1 MAYGVKYRLIF
12 SDILGN
18 QKKLEILKNNYSGS
32 VNSIIGTNNPIVI
45 QWENDNDFYNPII
58 GSNCTIN
65 LKVTD
70 DVQYDDFYK
79 FDEKEYLVKVF
90 YKDAGNTFQL
100 YWQGYIVTD
109 TYKQVFTA
117 PPYDI
122 QLKAFDLLGSLDA
135 FDVVLTAGDSVRPLR
150 STSDPHDPTSSV
162 PTKTLAQN
170 ITDCLANTGLAMS
183 LYVSLNIDS
192 NNILDQIEGNGVFK
206 FNKNFD
212 IVNCKEYL
220 SNILK
225 CLNARLFQSF
235 GRWYIIN
242 NSTYMDKYNIDNYA
256 TIGSDRRLA
265 ATKHLQANHSETI
278 NYKVYTSSGSISTPN
293 LFDAVLID
301 LKRDTT
307 PLNNDLTVEYLP
319 AARKIEHEV
328 SREMETILNN
338 ELVLDP
344 GFEITSSDTNDILWD
359 DSAESASY
367 QGTIGVYNIVNGG
380 VRAVRTSTFT
390 TDDPVSPSTVV
401 ESKNTFIGA
410 LSGIKNQPP
419 DLDPDETITLTF
431 KVYLDGTMVDGEKVT
446 FKYVLYR
453 IKSDTESYNPST
465 ETWTSGTTI
474 IEHEITEAN
483 KWVNFSLNFKPSSSV
498 EEYIVNIRTPKKGTS
513 SSFNFMYIDNVTI
526 RRAFKLDNLL
536 FERSLNNNSNIIKQK
551 YEGIVQDYNN
561 YAGIVG
567 NVASATQEQ
576 LNDFRTFLPR
586 YEGLFYNKNINPIS
600 LHNKLWI
607 NYATVFVEG
616 TSSGS
621 NAKIIDN
628 DDGSHTTACSTISD
642 IDTLAELNTTLSS
655 DDINAIHSSDIGY
668 EFDYNFAASVEGNS
682 DRFAVA
688 YFKDGKIY
696 RVSMTVDD
704 DNNLL
709 SSVQSCTNGITTIT
723 ETVTGTRIYTDSTT
737 TDISV
742 GDYVYGYRDA
752 TNPITSALKVTSIE
766 SNYIQL
772 DGSITY
778 VAGEHFGFSKAN
790 LYNFGVS
797 PDYHLHEPV
806 PCIIDALE
814 YNVKQNTVKVVMHV
828 PNQDDNVSNT
838 QITRNKI

>member
-1 MAYGVKYRLIF
+1 MAYGVKYRLTF
-12 SDILGN
+12 SDVLGN
-18 QKKLEILKNNYSGS
+18 DKKLEILKDDYTGS
-32 VNSIIGTNNPIVI
+32 VLDIEASNNPVVVT
-45 QWENDNDFYNPII
+45 WENDNDFYNPII

-70 DVQYDDFYK
+70 DTQYDDFYK
-79 FDEKEYLVKVF
+79 FNEKEYLVKVF

-109 TYKQVFTA
+109 TYRQVVTTT
-117 PPYDI
+117 PYDI
-122 QLKAFDLLGSLDA
+122 QIKAFDLLGSLDA
-135 FDVVLTAGDSVRPLR
+135 FDVTLTPGDSVRPLR

-192 NNILDQIEGNGVFK
+192 NDILDEVEGNGVFK
-206 FNKNFD
+206 FNENFD
-212 IVNCKEYL
+212 IENCKDYL

-225 CLNARLFQSF
+225 CLNARLFQSY

-278 NYKVYTSSGSISTPN
+278 NYKVYTSSGSISN
-293 LFDAVLID
+293 ANFSDSILID
-301 LKRDTT
+301 LKRDTN
-307 PLNNDLTVEYLP
+307 PLENNLTVEYLP
-319 AARKIEHEV
+319 PARKVEHNV
-328 SREMETILNN
+328 SKKMETILNN

-344 GFEITSSDTNDILWD
+344 GFEITSTNTADILWD

-390 TDDPVSPSTVV
+390 TDDPVSLITVV

-419 DLDPDETITLTF
+419 DLDPDERITLTF

-453 IKSDTESYNPST
+453 IKSDQESYNPST
-465 ETWTSGTTI
+465 QTWTSGSNI
-474 IEHEITEAN
+474 IEHEINEAN
-483 KWVNFSLNFKPSSSV
+483 KWVSFSLVFEPSSSV
-498 EEYIVNIRTPKKGTS
+498 EEYIVNVRTPKRGTS
-513 SSFNFMYIDNVTI
+513 SSFSFMYIDNITI
-526 RRAFKLDNLL
+526 RRANKIEDLL
-536 FERSLNNNSNIIKQK
+536 FERSLTNNSNIIKQS

-616 TSSGS
+616 TYSGS

-642 IDTLAELNTTLSS
+642 VDTLAELNTTLTS
-655 DDINAIHSSDIGY
+655 DDINAIHSSNIGY
-668 EFDYNFAASVEGNS
+668 EFDYDFAASVEGNS

-696 RVSMTVDD
+696 RVSLTVDD

-723 ETVTGTRIYTDSTT
+723 ETVTGTRIYTNSTT

-766 SNYIQL
+766 SSYIQL

-790 LYNFGVS
+790 LYNTGVS
-797 PDYHLHEPV
+797 TDYHLHEPV
-806 PCIIDALE
+806 PCIIDSLE
-814 YNVKQNTVKVVMHV
+814 YDVRQNTIRTVMHV
-828 PNQDDNVSNT
+828 PNQDDNVANT
-838 QITRNKI
+838 QKTKTK